1 LTTPRSNRSP
11 RWTVIASGLLI
22 AALRLVV
29 MYTNRSA
36 FFSPAAVVVVSAIGM
51 AALLL
56 QLRFRRDL
64 SPAIHAPR
72 WLNILGILF
81 AFGALFGDLVHFSS
95 QVIELLALAAVVCF
109 GSSSAIVL
117 DSIRKQRALPK

>member
-1 LTTPRSNRSP
+1 MTAANSNRSR

-22 AALRLVV
+22 AALGLIV
-29 MYTNRSA
+29 MYTSRGA
-36 FFSPAAVVVVSAIGM
+36 FFSPIAVVVVAAIGM

-56 QLRFRRDL
+56 QLRFRSDL
-64 SPAIHAPR
+64 PAAIHAPR

-81 AFGALFGDLVHFSS
+81 ALGTLFGDLLHFSP
-95 QVIELLALAAVVCF
+95 QLIELLALAAVLCF
-109 GSSSAIVL
+109 GSSGAIVL

>member
-1 LTTPRSNRSP
+1 LTAPDSIRSR

-22 AALRLVV
+22 AALGLIV
-29 MYTNRSA
+29 MYTSRGA
-36 FFSPAAVVVVSAIGM
+36 FFSPTAVVVVSAIGM

-56 QLRFRRDL
+56 QLRFRSDL
-64 SPAIHAPR
+64 SPAIRAPR

-81 AFGALFGDLVHFSS
+81 ALGTVFGDLLRFSP
-95 QVIELLALAAVVCF
+95 QVIELLALAAVLCF